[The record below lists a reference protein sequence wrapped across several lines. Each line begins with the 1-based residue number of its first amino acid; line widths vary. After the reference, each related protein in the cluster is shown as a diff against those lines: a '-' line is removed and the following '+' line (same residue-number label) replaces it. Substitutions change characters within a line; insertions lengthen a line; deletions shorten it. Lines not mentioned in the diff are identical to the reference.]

1 MIVSDLYTADLTIN
15 SSPTQTIFTKMIP
28 SIPIENEEFSGAYWL
43 GWIKNTNL
51 SRDFKCSK
59 FTIENDICKIENVTN
74 ENENYDFTYFATY
87 STDSYLNTY
96 PTAFYSYHT
105 TSWRSQ
111 DSGVNS
117 DRNKARLLNEMFY
130 QGYSLG
136 YIMLNFVVG
145 NSDISSTGTAVQN
158 AYYGGNLTVKLTIND
173 FIDFINGDSTLT
185 LTHYGFRDGSAT
197 ISISDFN
204 EYGIITTQDIPEDP
218 EQGINAF
225 KEILFIAEYQFS
237 DNYFCHTNNNTPVY
251 KTFLRSSVNTHI
263 NTQLIPTMR
272 ECFTQTGDFC
282 SCRFSRIVN
291 GLFTNLWFSP
301 GCMIYNPVTS
311 GFTIDEPVN
320 LKGAN
325 ASFMVSE
332 LNDRITYPKINNNVI
347 ILHSYDT
354 ASASSFRQMLYNA
367 INPSDIY
374 KHAALYRWYSP
385 NTTVSINKPGYQNNV
400 IYYPKV
406 NLQTNEFL
414 CELITG
420 DEAYVKPLIPTW
432 MKYTLSENTYQESDK
447 PTPTPPTPEGE
458 DTTEKHNNENS
469 LPVISGIRTVSGDA
483 FSTFYDVSMYHVAA
497 LGNLL
502 SQMPSTFWEALGTAT
517 DYKQANILDYL
528 VSLKWYPLAIAD
540 ASDTQTN
547 YIQFGFNGVSKID
560 LSAVSGTT
568 KKLND
573 VNRIYHMGSVTVP
586 YRHTQQTFLD
596 LEPYTSVSAYLPYI
610 GTVALQ
616 SNDVVGYTITC
627 TYIVDLTTG
636 MCTGILD
643 NGTDTIYIG
652 TGKIGVDIS
661 VSGNDILTQSEKMAS
676 SYLGAATGAVNNV
689 LSLGSAVASENVV
702 GAAGAAAS
710 GIADLATSAISIANS
725 KRGIPETVG
734 AASGFGG
741 GYTHQ
746 TPYIKVL
753 RPAVSIPASY
763 GHDVGYVCNK
773 DSTIGALSGYTV
785 CQNPDLSGIPATAA
799 ELDMIRSILC
809 SGFYA

>member
-1 MIVSDLYTADLTIN
+1 MIISDLYTTQQTLTY
-15 SSPTQTIFTKMIP
+15 TQPNTKMTEVIP
-28 SIPIENEEFSGAYWL
+28 NIPISSTAFTGAYWL
-43 GWIKNTNL
+43 GWISYDNL
-51 SRDFKCSK
+51 PQVFKTSQLHYEGTGATRKVK
-59 FTIENDICKIENVTN
+59 FADVTRQENV
-74 ENENYDFTYFATY
+74 DFTYFGTHSTSYNNGNYSVEWVYFRYDATNTKWTY
-87 STDSYLNTY
+87 SSYYGYPALCRLINDMEFQSFGMGTIDVQFALATDQPIGNYSVRWSTGVNATFTMSEFLEFMAGERSVSYIYTDSY
-96 PTAFYSYHT
+96 
-105 TSWRSQ
+105 TSQ
-111 DSGVNS
+111 TVT
-117 DRNKARLLNEMFY
+117 LT
-130 QGYSLG
+130 
-136 YIMLNFVVG
+136 V
-145 NSDISSTGTAVQN
+145 TGT
-158 AYYGGNLTVKLTIND
+158 D
-173 FIDFINGDSTLT
+173 FENGLYSIDEHYTLFIN
-185 LTHYGFRDGSAT
+185 HYV
-197 ISISDFN
+197 FN
-204 EYGIITTQDIPEDP
+204 KKRRNVY
-218 EQGINAF
+218 NS
-225 KEILFIAEYQFS
+225 Y
-237 DNYFCHTNNNTPVY
+237 DNIVPVI
-251 KTFLRSSVNTHI
+251 NTHI
-263 NTQLIPTMR
+263 TTDNIQAEISTNRSQNPTGNYALFKFKIDTST
-272 ECFTQTGDFC
+272 ETLTGNF
-282 SCRFSRIVN
+282 FSSALVVPEYGSGTGNERPVSIN
-291 GLFTNLWFSP
+291 G
-301 GCMIYNPVTS
+301 
-311 GFTIDEPVN
+311 IDAEFA
-320 LKGAN
+320 LDD
-325 ASFMVSE
+325 
-332 LNDRITYPKINNNVI
+332 LLDYTTYPKINGNAVIGHNSEQINNQNFSLLLYPVI
-347 ILHSYDT
+347 KL
-354 ASASSFRQMLYNA
+354 Q
-367 INPSDIY
+367 DIY
-374 KHAALYRWYSP
+374 RHAALYRWVDTNYSD
-385 NTTVSINKPGYQNNV
+385 PGYSDGH

-406 NLQTNEFL
+406 NTNTNEIL

-420 DEAYVKPLIPTW
+420 GQEIIAQLAPWEYSTI
-432 MKYTLSENTYQESDK
+432 LSNTYTEDDK

-458 DTTEKHNNENS
+458 DTTEKHNDENS

-497 LGNLL
+497 LGSLL

-540 ASDTQTN
+540 ASDTQTT

-643 NGTDTIYIG
+643 NGVDTIYIG

-773 DSTIGALSGYTV
+773 NSTIGALSGYTV